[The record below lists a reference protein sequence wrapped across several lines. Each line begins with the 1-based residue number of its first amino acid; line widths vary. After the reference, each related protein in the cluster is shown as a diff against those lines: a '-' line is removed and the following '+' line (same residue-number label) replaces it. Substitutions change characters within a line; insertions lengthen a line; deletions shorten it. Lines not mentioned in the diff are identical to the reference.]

1 MGMSTKKA
9 LAYAPLEL
17 AMRQSLQEKYGV
29 KIRVFSPIG
38 LLKSAFYSLKKTDE
52 DFKNISLLSTASPE
66 ILLIYNSQGESDN
79 GTE

>member
-29 KIRVFSPIG
+29 KIRVLSPIS

-52 DFKNISLLSTASPE
+52 DFKNISLLSTSSPE

-79 GTE
+79 GAE

>member
-29 KIRVFSPIG
+29 KIRVFSPIS

-52 DFKNISLLSTASPE
+52 DFKNISLLSTSSPE

>member
-29 KIRVFSPIG
+29 KIRVLSPIG

-52 DFKNISLLSTASPE
+52 DFKNISLLSTSSPE

>member
-1 MGMSTKKA
+1 MGMSIKKA

-29 KIRVFSPIG
+29 KIRVFSPIS

-52 DFKNISLLSTASPE
+52 DFKNISLLSTSSPE

>member
-38 LLKSAFYSLKKTDE
+38 LLKSAFYFLKKTDE
-52 DFKNISLLSTASPE
+52 DFKNISLLSTSSPE

>member
-29 KIRVFSPIG
+29 KIRVLSPIG

-52 DFKNISLLSTASPE
+52 DFKNISLLSTSSPE

-79 GTE
+79 GAE

>member
-29 KIRVFSPIG
+29 KIRVFSPIS